1 MSNPARQLVGS
12 AIQGGQ
18 DDAPG
23 LQQLAE
29 QSLLQLQS
37 HTAGLDEVVR
47 DEIRRS
53 FIAECGALV
62 EEAHLAAEAL
72 AHLQRRARRHFGL
85 FGVLTVLL
93 SMGAVLLLAGGW
105 LPSRSETARLRSEQ
119 AKLGSAIAQLSQL
132 GGKAELRRCGREARL
147 CVRVDLAA
155 PRYGTAGDYYVLE
168 GY

>member
-1 MSNPARQLVGS
+1 MSNTARQL
-12 AIQGGQ
+12 IGGTVPDDG

-29 QSLLQLQS
+29 QSLLRLQS

-72 AHLQRRARRHFGL
+72 AHLRRCARRHFAT
-85 FGVLTVLL
+85 FGMLTVLL
-93 SMGAVLLLAGGW
+93 SIGAVLLLVGGW
-105 LPSRSETARLRSEQ
+105 LPSRSETARLRAEQ
-119 AKLGSAIAQLSQL
+119 AKLSSSIVRLSQL
-132 GGKAELRRCGREARL
+132 GGQVEMRRCGPQARL
-147 CVRVDLAA
+147 CVRVDVTA
-155 PRYGTAGDYYVLE
+155 PRYGSAGDFYVLK

>member
-1 MSNPARQLVGS
+1 MSNRARQL
-12 AIQGGQ
+12 IGGAAQ
-18 DDAPG
+18 DGAEEALG

-29 QSLLQLQS
+29 QSLLRLQS

-62 EEAHLAAEAL
+62 EEAHLAVQAL
-72 AHLQRRARRHFGL
+72 AHLRRRACRHFGTL
-85 FGVLTVLL
+85 GVLTVLL

-105 LPSRSETARLRSEQ
+105 LPSRRETLRLRAEQ
-119 AKLGSAIAQLSQL
+119 AQLRRSIAELSQR
-132 GGKAELRRCGREARL
+132 GGAVELRHCGPKARL
-147 CVRVDLAA
+147 CVRVDLTA